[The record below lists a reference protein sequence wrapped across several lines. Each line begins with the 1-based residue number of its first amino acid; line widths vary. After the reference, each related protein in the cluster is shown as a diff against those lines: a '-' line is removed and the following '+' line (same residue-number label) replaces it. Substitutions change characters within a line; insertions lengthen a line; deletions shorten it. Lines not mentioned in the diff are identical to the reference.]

1 MGITTDRER
10 LGEAAHIQPW
20 SLRPNLIATRQEAP
34 MTRLVTSLG
43 TLIAL
48 MAVVP
53 AAEAGSYSFSIGGH
67 RFHVEAPRSCRSA
80 SCVSI
85 SSNRSL
91 RPREDVDS
99 KPVPPPAPAPVAQVP
114 QPVYPVAP
122 VRPPQANIVAAP
134 PAAPAP
140 VLAATTAQPVMPP
153 PPPRSEAPISE
164 ALSPNPPRI
173 ELPRADPPKTVTLD
187 PPRMEPP
194 VVAPRIEIKQAAL
207 VAQRNDDAPAYSPLG
222 EWESLGA
229 KGTVRIERCGPAWCG
244 FALTEASN
252 RGESVLVNMKPKTH
266 EVWTGSI
273 YSRSS
278 GSTYYGRMTLKSSG
292 MLHVEACAIGR
303 FWCSGN
309 DWTRVE
315 EPREKLITASPQWG
329 ARS

>member
-1 MGITTDRER
+1 
-10 LGEAAHIQPW
+10 
-20 SLRPNLIATRQEAP
+20 

-67 RFHVEAPRSCRSA
+67 RFHVESPKNCRSA

-91 RPREDVDS
+91 RPTEDVDTR
-99 KPVPPPAPAPVAQVP
+99 PAPPARAPVAQAP

-122 VRPPQANIVAAP
+122 VRPPQATFVAAP
-134 PAAPAP
+134 PAPAP
-140 VLAATTAQPVMPP
+140 VLAATTSQPVVPP
-153 PPPRSEAPISE
+153 PAPRSEAARSE

-173 ELPRADPPKTVTLD
+173 ELPRVDPPKTVALD

-194 VVAPRIEIKQAAL
+194 VVAPRTEIKPAAP
-207 VAQRNDDAPAYSPLG
+207 VAQRSDDEPAYSPLG

-229 KGTVRIERCGPAWCG
+229 KGTVRIERCGPALCG

-266 EVWTGSI
+266 DVWTGSI

-278 GSTYYGRMTLKSSG
+278 GSTYYGTMTLKSSG
-292 MLHVEACAIGR
+292 TLHVEACAIGR
-303 FWCSGN
+303 VWCSGN
-309 DWTRVE
+309 DWRRVE